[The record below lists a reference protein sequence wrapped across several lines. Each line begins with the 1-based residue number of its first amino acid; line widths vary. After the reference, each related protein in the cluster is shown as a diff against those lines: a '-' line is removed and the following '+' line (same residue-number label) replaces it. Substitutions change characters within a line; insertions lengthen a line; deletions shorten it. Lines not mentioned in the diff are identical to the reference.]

1 VPAHAVVTHAGDRT
15 TFRWIA
21 GAVAVAAVALALY
34 GSEFDLVRLT
44 SAKAAHGGRMFLAE
58 CWPPR
63 HDAAFLSLL
72 ADAALD
78 TLAIAFLGT
87 LLAVAIGLPLGALAS
102 RNVVYGAN
110 FAADESPPSAGLR
123 AVYVAARGAAAV
135 FRSVPEVV
143 WALLFVKAAPLG
155 ALPAVL
161 AIGVAYGG
169 LIGKVFSEQMEDVAP
184 RPVAAIEAVGA
195 GRAAAFAWGVLPLA
209 FGAMASYTAYRFEC
223 AVRASV
229 LMGFV
234 GAKGL
239 GFELQ
244 VSYGDFL
251 FGEVV
256 TETAFL
262 IALVLVIEWA
272 SDAMRRRIA

>member
-1 VPAHAVVTHAGDRT
+1 MQGGDRT
-15 TFRWIA
+15 TFRWVA
-21 GAVAVAAVALALY
+21 GALAVAAVGAAFV
-34 GSEFDLVRLT
+34 GAEFDVGRLT
-44 SAKAAHGGRMFLAE
+44 GAKAAHGGGMFLKE

-63 HDAAFLSLL
+63 HDAEFLSLL
-72 ADAALD
+72 AGATLD
-78 TLAIAFLGT
+78 TLSVAFLGT
-87 LLAVAIGLPLGALAS
+87 LLAVAIGIPLAAMSS
-102 RNVVYGAN
+102 RNVIYGAR
-110 FAADESPPSAGLR
+110 FAGADTPPAGTAR
-123 AVYVAARGAAAV
+123 AVFVASRTFTAA

-155 ALPAVL
+155 ALPAIL

-184 RPVAAIEAVGA
+184 SPVAALEAVGA
-195 GRAAAFAWGVLPLA
+195 GRVRTFAWGVLPQA
-209 FGAMASYTAYRFEC
+209 FGPMASYAAYRFEC

-251 FGEVV
+251 FGEVF

-262 IALVLVIEWA
+262 IVLVILIEWA